1 MALEEQTAFYE
12 TIRED
17 LEDKS
22 FGKWAVVANG
32 ALVGVY
38 GSNREASEAALPLL
52 KQGACL
58 VRHVGYSVQGVQG
71 VPLSLQIQRVP
82 NHVR

>member
-1 MALEEQTAFYE
+1 MTLEEQTAFYE

-32 ALVGVY
+32 TLVGVY
-38 GSNREASEAALPLL
+38 GSNREASEVALPLL

-58 VRHVGYSVQGVQG
+58 VRHIGYRVQG